1 MKQIL
6 TILCILLC
14 TSGAYSQNHHRDD
27 RGGRHKVERSV
38 REDRH
43 HAKKHR
49 DPKPKHI
56 PDHRPKAH
64 PDARHGGH
72 NAYRSI
78 PERHEVPCVR
88 DWQDLWNG
96 RHVRLLNDRVSVLDY
111 DGDTIVRGDEIT
123 LLPNGYYK
131 VRVGDIWRVYDSHG
145 VSTSISGHEILAWP
159 HGLYCVRFSDFW
171 RVYDQ
176 DGDRLVNVWGDYVEI
191 YDNKLIHCRR
201 NGRSFYYDFQ
211 GNERR

>member
-1 MKQIL
+1 MKHFL
-6 TILCILLC
+6 AILCILLC
-14 TSGAYSQNHHRDD
+14 TTGAYSQNHHRDD
-27 RGGRHKVERSV
+27 RGGRHKVERSI
-38 REDRH
+38 RQDRH
-43 HAKKHR
+43 RVSKVERHRDIRPDRRHGDRPPVAKKV
-49 DPKPKHI
+49 
-56 PDHRPKAH
+56 
-64 PDARHGGH
+64 
-72 NAYRSI
+72 YRSI
-78 PERHEVPCVR
+78 PERQEIPCVR

-111 DGDTIVRGDEIT
+111 DGDTIVRGDEIS
-123 LLPNGYYK
+123 LLPNGCYK
-131 VRVGDIWRVYDSHG
+131 VRVGDIWRIYDSHG